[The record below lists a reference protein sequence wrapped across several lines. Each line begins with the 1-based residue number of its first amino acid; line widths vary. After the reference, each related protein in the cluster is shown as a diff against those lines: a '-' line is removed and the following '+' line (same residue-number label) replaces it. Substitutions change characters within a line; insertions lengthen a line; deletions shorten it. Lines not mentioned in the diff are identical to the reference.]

1 MLHAGVTLT
10 TGRGS
15 NKKVEVLSIPFM
27 KKYIQYA
34 KSRIKPVLTQEA
46 SDRISD
52 IYVALRND
60 DMQGNQRKTSPMTV
74 RTLETIIRLATAH
87 AKARLSNRVE
97 ERDALAAESI
107 LRFALFKEVVE
118 DEKRSKRR
126 KTRPLEDESSGNES
140 SDSDSDSPPPTTRAG
155 SSRTPGG
162 TSRTRLL
169 ASRRGGTNGSSS
181 RTNGDTGGGAISEDE
196 EDDIYT
202 SSPRKTTQRSGPR
215 MSGALPTQT
224 QTSFASSLP
233 ASQIPSQSQSQE
245 ESELASGTAAL
256 SIAPAAIT
264 PARLQLFRTTLG
276 QLLNTPLFENDS
288 AYVNDIMTAVNER
301 IGGAGGGA
309 FDRAEVEAALLK
321 MDEANNIM

>member
-1 MLHAGVTLT
+1 
-10 TGRGS
+10 
-15 NKKVEVLSIPFM
+15 
-27 KKYIQYA
+27 
-34 KSRIKPVLTQEA
+34 
-46 SDRISD
+46 
-52 IYVALRND
+52 
-60 DMQGNQRKTSPMTV
+60 
-74 RTLETIIRLATAH
+74 
-87 AKARLSNRVE
+87 
-97 ERDALAAESI
+97 
-107 LRFALFKEVVE
+107 
-118 DEKRSKRR
+118 
-126 KTRPLEDESSGNES
+126 
-140 SDSDSDSPPPTTRAG
+140 
-155 SSRTPGG
+155 
-162 TSRTRLL
+162 
-169 ASRRGGTNGSSS
+169 
-181 RTNGDTGGGAISEDE
+181 
-196 EDDIYT
+196 
-202 SSPRKTTQRSGPR
+202 